1 MYGALLGVA
10 GGVAGGVGSQM
21 TADAMENASQW
32 YNRRLAEY
40 YARERGSAKDY
51 QRQYEQVGDDR
62 MGQIGATLGE
72 YMSPTYNA
80 QPSDTAGIDAALA
93 KFSRGNSGAGGTGAA
108 SGWGAGVQERTNAA
122 TGRQRGIAGDAS
134 MLRRIGD
141 TQSGALTNMGM
152 ADDRFGRRVSDIQ
165 TSQSLRN
172 ADFARELQGLNAKA
186 QNRFSRA
193 SRAGSDWTAVGG
205 YMGAGGQ
212 LMDAYG
218 ATQGP
223 SLTQQELGYNPDTQD
238 RGSRVRSY
246 QFN

>member
-1 MYGALLGVA
+1 MYGALFGVA
-10 GGVAGGVGSQM
+10 GGAAGGVGSQM
-21 TADAMENASQW
+21 TADAMENASQR
-32 YNRRLAEY
+32 YNRLLQEY

-108 SGWGAGVQERTNAA
+108 AGWGTRVDERTSGAL
-122 TGRQRGIAGDAS
+122 GRQRGLAGDAS
-134 MLRRIGD
+134 MIRRIGD

-165 TSQSLRN
+165 TSQALRG
-172 ADFARELQGLNAKA
+172 ADFSRELQGINARA
-186 QNRFSRA
+186 QRQFQRA
-193 SRAGSDWTAVGG
+193 SQAGSDWTAVGG
-205 YMGAGGQ
+205 YLGAGGQ

-223 SLTQQELGYNPDTQD
+223 SLTQRELGYDPDTQD